1 MNDTTLL
8 DFCEGGAKDGIQKY
22 SQDLRVSASRELT
35 NVNERQRA
43 PQPCIFPRARQT
55 IVIGSAKG
63 SAGQQ
68 QRAFPVS

>member
-35 NVNERQRA
+35 NASERQRTPASA
-43 PQPCIFPRARQT
+43 PALHFP
-55 IVIGSAKG
+55 
-63 SAGQQ
+63 AGT
-68 QRAFPVS
+68 P